1 MGQLGA
7 PGIFL
12 SESRAIFWHLRQG
25 SNAHLAN
32 MCAEADVSRAES
44 QQQSD
49 SGWCARVE
57 LWGVSRIRWEGMT
70 EKMWEE
76 EQRREVSGLIDPSSR
91 EISRSVP
98 QVQRGRERGTDWGG
112 TTMRAWTLARL
123 ESSGARGW
131 PLATP
136 KARDDIDRKT

>member
-1 MGQLGA
+1 MLLPWDHEVRRGGVVGSTWCA
-7 PGIFL
+7 RHIFVRIA
-12 SESRAIFWHLRQG
+12 SHFWHLRQG

-112 TTMRAWTLARL
+112 TTTRAWTLARL

-131 PLATP
+131 P
-136 KARDDIDRKT
+136 